1 MQRAGWE
8 HRIPRPAVRAIPK
21 ALLSLNAA
29 SCPRAL
35 PLQGPWLRFGG
46 FHPFAT
52 FLPRHRAYRQV
63 VLPVNLLWFPR
74 VTVWISNRKNTKSP
88 ICFFIT
94 QRIHTK
100 WGSLLSCRTGKPPH
114 YSASN
119 THLLRVNKSSVW
131 LSLCKEWPPI
141 RGSLSLR
148 KRRNRTYSYF
158 IHGSESQGGKNPKI
172 YRHRATPNKQAHT
185 FFLRMTPSDS
195 RTLRG
200 WFTYT
205 MVTPPLPFQPASLIA
220 KPEPRNISPHP
231 TAKKGLRF
239 IKA

>member
-1 MQRAGWE
+1 M
-8 HRIPRPAVRAIPK
+8 
-21 ALLSLNAA
+21 NAA

-158 IHGSESQGGKNPKI
+158 IHGSESQGGKKSKN
-172 YRHRATPNKQAHT
+172 
-185 FFLRMTPSDS
+185 L
-195 RTLRG
+195 
-200 WFTYT
+200 
-205 MVTPPLPFQPASLIA
+205 
-220 KPEPRNISPHP
+220 
-231 TAKKGLRF
+231 
-239 IKA
+239 